1 MDFIEAL
8 APPRNEDF
16 ETLIFAPAGDL
27 SEKIKAYVPYNPAI
41 STIASSVA
49 GAEMAG
55 LLIANLL
62 ALVSHNSSL
71 KQYSR
76 DYGLFGEEISRKN
89 KKLQELI
96 KTKNLESLLRQ
107 TKIDVRIAEKFL
119 PETIRYII
127 YGAVAVCKDTEL
139 AGQLEKIRKRNY
151 GSVSEEEFLAVLAEQ
166 EQIDK
171 YCEKGLQQAKEW
183 RARGLFD
190 AVKNLKK

>member
-89 KKLQELI
+89 KKL
-96 KTKNLESLLRQ
+96 
-107 TKIDVRIAEKFL
+107 
-119 PETIRYII
+119 Y
-127 YGAVAVCKDTEL
+127 
-139 AGQLEKIRKRNY
+139 
-151 GSVSEEEFLAVLAEQ
+151 
-166 EQIDK
+166 
-171 YCEKGLQQAKEW
+171 
-183 RARGLFD
+183 
-190 AVKNLKK
+190 